1 MKGGTAHLV
10 VKGAAWVA
18 VTRVLVSLIGLIS
31 TLVLARLLVPA
42 DFGLVAIAASIIS
55 MIMAVTELSLAQA
68 LIQKREPD
76 DSDYDTAF
84 TLNLLRAAGLAALIA
99 AAAWPVAWAYGDDR
113 LQAIMLVTAAST
125 LFGGLLNPRM
135 VVFQRSLDFRQ
146 EFVLS
151 VSQRLV
157 GLALAVPVAA
167 VYHSYWALVVG
178 SIATQA
184 SAILVSYMLVRYR
197 PRLTIAKWR
206 ELMSFSVWLSLTMG
220 VRTMN
225 WRIDTIVAGYFVGPR
240 LVGFYSMADNLSSFA
255 TRETVAPIAATM
267 FPAYSRMA
275 DDRDRLR
282 AAYRRASAMLCAVA
296 FPAGIG
302 FALVAE
308 SLIPLLLGAKWI
320 EAVPMIQVLAPT
332 VALSAMGWSMIPL
345 ASALGMTRSVFN
357 REGAGLLIRIP
368 FLLAGLWLGLAT
380 AMGPIMGLIWG
391 RAVGTLLGTLVNM
404 LLVRDLLDLP
414 MFRQFADIG
423 RVAAG
428 CVVMAAVCVAITAVF
443 GPHRGTLDLMM
454 QSASVIVGG
463 GLTFAVVTGA
473 LWVRAGRP
481 VGPEA
486 EFAELVARLAPW
498 LVAGRQSV

>member
-18 VTRVLVSLIGLIS
+18 VTRILVTVIGLVS

-42 DFGLVAIAASIIS
+42 DFGLVAISASIIA

-76 DSDYDTAF
+76 DADYDTAF

-99 AAAWPVAWAYGDDR
+99 AAAWPVAWAYGDGR
-113 LQAIMLVTAAST
+113 LKAIMLVTAAST
-125 LFGGLLNPRM
+125 LSGGLLNPRM

-146 EFVLS
+146 EFVLA
-151 VSQRLV
+151 VSQRLA
-157 GLALAVPVAA
+157 GLALAIPVAA
-167 VYHSYWALVVG
+167 IYHSYWALVVG

-184 SAILVSYMLVRYR
+184 SAIVVSYALVRYR

-220 VRTMN
+220 VRTLN

-240 LVGFYSMADNLSSFA
+240 LLGFYSMADSLSSLA

-267 FPAYSRMA
+267 FPAYSRIA

-282 AAYRRASAMLCAVA
+282 GAYRRASAMLCAVA

-302 FALVAE
+302 FALAAE
-308 SLIPLLLGAKWI
+308 PLIPLLLGAKWI

-345 ASALGMTRSVFN
+345 ASALGRTRSVFT
-357 REGAGLLIRIP
+357 REGIGLLIRIP
-368 FLLAGLWLGLAT
+368 FLLAGLWLGLAS
-380 AMGPIMGLIWG
+380 AMGPIMGMIWG
-391 RAVGTLLGTLVNM
+391 RAAGTLLGTLVNM

-414 MFRQFADIG
+414 LFRQFADVA

-428 CVVMAAVCVAITAVF
+428 CAAMAAASLAILGAF
-443 GPHRGTLDLMM
+443 GQPHGTLDLVLR
-454 QSASVIVGG
+454 SASVIAGG
-463 GLTFAVVTGA
+463 GLTFLVVTVG
-473 LWVRAGRP
+473 LWLRAGRP
-481 VGPEA
+481 DGPEA
-486 EFAELVARLAPW
+486 EIAAIVARVAPG
-498 LVAGRQSV
+498 LLRGNQGA